1 MNGLPFFDSPIFT
14 WVVIP
19 VLIIL
24 ARIVDVTLDTIRI
37 IYISRGMKSLAP
49 IFGFFEI
56 LIWLLA
62 ISTIMRNL
70 NNPVYYLAYAVG
82 FATGNL
88 VGIFVE
94 ERLAMGK
101 VVLRIISQ
109 KDISEL
115 VSHLRSCGHGVTT
128 VDAEG
133 ATGPV
138 KLVFTI
144 IDRNKIKSVVQSID
158 HYNPKSFYS
167 IEDVRSAKEGTF
179 PPSRRFSN
187 LLRLRR
193 KG

>member
-37 IYISRGMKSLAP
+37 IYISRGMKYLAP

-144 IDRNKIKSVVQSID
+144 IDRNKIKSVIQSID
-158 HYNPKSFYS
+158 RYNPKSFYS

>member
-37 IYISRGMKSLAP
+37 IYISRGMKYLAP

-88 VGIFVE
+88 VGIFIE

-115 VSHLRSCGHGVTT
+115 VNHLRSCGHGVTT

>member
-37 IYISRGMKSLAP
+37 IYISRGMKYLAP

-158 HYNPKSFYS
+158 RYNPKSFYS

>member
-37 IYISRGMKSLAP
+37 IYISRGMKYLAP

-115 VSHLRSCGHGVTT
+115 VNHLRSCGHGVTT

-144 IDRNKIKSVVQSID
+144 IDRNKIKSVVKGID

>member
-37 IYISRGMKSLAP
+37 IYISRGMKYLAP

>member
-37 IYISRGMKSLAP
+37 IYISRGMKYLAP

-94 ERLAMGK
+94 ERLAVGK

-115 VSHLRSCGHGVTT
+115 VNHLRSCGHGVTT

>member
-62 ISTIMRNL
+62 ISTIMCNL

-115 VSHLRSCGHGVTT
+115 VNHLRSCGHGVTT
-128 VDAEG
+128 ADAEG
-133 ATGPV
+133 ATGSV
-138 KLVFTI
+138 KLVLTI

-158 HYNPKSFYS
+158 HYHPKSFYS

>member
-94 ERLAMGK
+94 ERLAVGK

-115 VSHLRSCGHGVTT
+115 VNHLRSCGHGVTT
-128 VDAEG
+128 VDAKG

-144 IDRNKIKSVVQSID
+144 IDRNKIKSVVKSID

>member
-37 IYISRGMKSLAP
+37 IYISRGMKYLAP

-115 VSHLRSCGHGVTT
+115 VNHLRSCGHGVTT

>member
-1 MNGLPFFDSPIFT
+1 MNELPFFDSPIFT

-37 IYISRGMKSLAP
+37 IYISRGMKYLAP

-62 ISTIMRNL
+62 ISTIMCNL

-115 VSHLRSCGHGVTT
+115 VNHLRSCGHGVTT

-144 IDRNKIKSVVQSID
+144 N
-158 HYNPKSFYS
+158 
-167 IEDVRSAKEGTF
+167 
-179 PPSRRFSN
+179 
-187 LLRLRR
+187 
-193 KG
+193 

>member
-1 MNGLPFFDSPIFT
+1 MNELPFFDSPIFT

-37 IYISRGMKSLAP
+37 IYISRGMKYLAP

-62 ISTIMRNL
+62 ISTIMCNL

-115 VSHLRSCGHGVTT
+115 VNHLRSCGHGVTT

-133 ATGPV
+133 ATGSV

>member
-1 MNGLPFFDSPIFT
+1 MNELPFFDSPIFT

-37 IYISRGMKSLAP
+37 IYISRGMKYLAP